1 VAVSTATQLRIVAV
15 APGPKRRTFLLQL
28 NRPLTKGEAAE
39 LNVRAE
45 NPDLSSL
52 GESTLSVAS
61 EDNSILVTGEMS
73 ADKLEAQMPDL
84 EKFLTLIEQ
93 QGHELDEFEENKAE
107 QARAEAAEQAREAES
122 EHDKVAL
129 ARINQRM
136 QNRQR

>member
-1 VAVSTATQLRIVAV
+1 MSTAAQLRIVSV
-15 APGPKRRTFLLQL
+15 APGPKPWTFLLQL
-28 NRPLTKGEAAE
+28 NRPLTKSEAAE

-45 NPDLSSL
+45 NPDFSGL

-93 QGHELDEFEENKAE
+93 RGHELDEFEENKAE
-107 QARAEAAEQAREAES
+107 QARAEAAEQARES
-122 EHDKVAL
+122 E
-129 ARINQRM
+129 
-136 QNRQR
+136 

>member
-1 VAVSTATQLRIVAV
+1 MSTTAQLRIVGV

-28 NRPLTKGEAAE
+28 SRPLTKGEAAE

-45 NPDLSSL
+45 NPDFSGL

-61 EDNSILVTGEMS
+61 EDNSILLTGEMP
-73 ADKLEAQMPDL
+73 ADKLEAQMPDF
-84 EKFLTLIEQ
+84 EKFLALIEQ
-93 QGHELDEFEENKAE
+93 QGHHLDEYEANKAE
-107 QARAEAAEQAREAES
+107 QARAEAAEHAREAES

-129 ARINQRM
+129 ARINQRL